1 MAADVPVVEIADLPS
16 QPIEH
21 AIGFS
26 NYQVGRTAARYLLDR
41 GFTRIGALAASP
53 DGEVTDHRGEERMR
67 GFEDELRLARL
78 PTDAVLR
85 HGSAPVSFHH
95 GATAF
100 RALVEAQPDIE
111 AIFAVSDLS
120 AVGAVME
127 AQRMNIRIPQDI
139 SIMGFGDFEIGR
151 EINPALTTIH
161 VDFRALGLRTGKMLV
176 DMLASDAT
184 PAPSVVDVG
193 LRIVERASIKD
204 R

>member
-1 MAADVPVVEIADLPS
+1 
-16 QPIEH
+16 
-21 AIGFS
+21 
-26 NYQVGRTAARYLLDR
+26 
-41 GFTRIGALAASP
+41 
-53 DGEVTDHRGEERMR
+53 
-67 GFEDELRLARL
+67 
-78 PTDAVLR
+78 
-85 HGSAPVSFHH
+85 
-95 GATAF
+95 
-100 RALVEAQPDIE
+100 
-111 AIFAVSDLS
+111 
-120 AVGAVME
+120 
-127 AQRMNIRIPQDI
+127 MNIRIPQDI